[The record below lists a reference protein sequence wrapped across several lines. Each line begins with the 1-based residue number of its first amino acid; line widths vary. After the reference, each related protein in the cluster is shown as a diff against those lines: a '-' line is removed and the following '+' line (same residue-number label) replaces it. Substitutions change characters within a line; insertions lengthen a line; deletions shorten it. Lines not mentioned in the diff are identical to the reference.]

1 LLCNTFRERLGTD
14 WYSPGQG
21 DLPLPVPCS
30 RVLPGKRNQR
40 PTALEA
46 LALKVPSEGPKVDV
60 VALAPWEVPNW
71 VEHVSYMGV
80 TVSPSPQSKD
90 EENEKLHKLR
100 EYARDFR
107 RQHTTDA
114 EQFDW
119 DSDDGDYGL
128 AIGRLVVT

>member
-1 LLCNTFRERLGTD
+1 MA
-14 WYSPGQG
+14 PIQ
-21 DLPLPVPCS
+21 
-30 RVLPGKRNQR
+30 KQAK
-40 PTALEA
+40 TA
-46 LALKVPSEGPKVDV
+46 PS
-60 VALAPWEVPNW
+60 
-71 VEHVSYMGV
+71 V

-100 EYARDFR
+100 RYARDFR

-114 EQFDW
+114 ERFDW